1 MLYSASLQLQQFN
14 QRCAGATPLQ
24 ISFANGILV
33 QLPIFDHVAEHLQ
46 DPLPEQ
52 SQVAQLFTQLFYVF
66 DIHHTP
72 MTSTIN
78 DRWPCLE
85 VLALLNDD
93 PKLAQRI

>member
-1 MLYSASLQLQQFN
+1 MDTPASRTHEPNLQKVLYSASLQLQQFN

-52 SQVAQLFTQLFYVF
+52 SQVAQLITQLFYVLIYT
-66 DIHHTP
+66 IH
-72 MTSTIN
+72 
-78 DRWPCLE
+78 
-85 VLALLNDD
+85 
-93 PKLAQRI
+93 Q